1 MNFSIFLKC
10 WCCIL
15 GFLGIPLILHNV
27 NKEFS
32 TVFLVITS
40 TLVYEGDNMSEIKR
54 EDLLRKLNEKAD
66 PLRIIN
72 DDAVDF
78 VLWKLNEI
86 KEEVGLRLKN
96 REERTVLKDSA

>member
-1 MNFSIFLKC
+1 
-10 WCCIL
+10 
-15 GFLGIPLILHNV
+15 
-27 NKEFS
+27 
-32 TVFLVITS
+32 
-40 TLVYEGDNMSEIKR
+40 MSEIKR